1 MSQSSPLTHQDA
13 NHRDS
18 AWERAANYEKEERPI
33 HPVSKI
39 VIKGRLM
46 LCSFARHQ
54 RTWSWQGKTWKPF
67 VTSRPASRVTS

>member
-39 VIKGRLM
+39 VIKGAVDVVFFRSSSAHLVV
-46 LCSFARHQ
+46 A
-54 RTWSWQGKTWKPF
+54 GKTWKPF